1 MTHGT
6 RRSNRRRL
14 RCNAGA
20 IAVTSPARRG
30 LRLVLPCCLA
40 LSLAGCSVSS
50 FFDPALPPASREPE
64 AEPNYRQI
72 VAADFAQHLADH
84 PAIAA
89 LEVSDLRRSLG
100 PQPGAWMACVRQVKA
115 AQNTAFAVFIED
127 HKIVNV
133 RQAVALDGCD
143 QERFQ
148 LISTPAA
155 TTPK

>member
-1 MTHGT
+1 MT
-6 RRSNRRRL
+6 
-14 RCNAGA
+14 
-20 IAVTSPARRG
+20 VQRG
-30 LRLVLPCCLA
+30 LRVMLPCCFA

-50 FFDPALPPASREPE
+50 FFDPAPPPASREPE

-72 VAADFAQHLADH
+72 VAANFAQNLVDH
-84 PAIAA
+84 PAFAA
-89 LEVSDLRRSLG
+89 LEISDLRRSLG
-100 PQPGAWMACVRQVKA
+100 PQPGAWMACVRQAKA
-115 AQNTAFAVFIED
+115 TQNTAFAVFIED

-148 LISTPAA
+148 MISTPAA

>member
-1 MTHGT
+1 M
-6 RRSNRRRL
+6 
-14 RCNAGA
+14 
-20 IAVTSPARRG
+20 
-30 LRLVLPCCLA
+30 
-40 LSLAGCSVSS
+40 
-50 FFDPALPPASREPE
+50 
-64 AEPNYRQI
+64 
-72 VAADFAQHLADH
+72 AADFAQHLADH